1 MCVLQI
7 RKRARFNRLAFVLL
21 YRSLSHI
28 SSLNPDSME
37 TRMNTKFAFAIL
49 ASAMLC
55 ASSANAQNLFRP
67 SRPDYTRQQPAF
79 QPNRSVPWQP
89 APSRAYAGYDARP
102 NFVARPNYVARPDLQ
117 TAGDYRRLES
127 AWENYRREAFRYQQ
141 RYGNDRFTD
150 ANTYPVANQRR
161 PREQPRY
168 WDDITRVERP
178 YRDGGV
184 GRGCRAGRTP
194 DRVGSDFRSP
204 GYDPAYD
211 GSTTLD
217 YRRSPADYAPSLRP
231 TIRGAS
237 GLNSGWAPVAPRT
250 FSTSASQQDRYAPPV
265 RLDPV
270 RTASSG
276 NPFSD
281 LLAAFL
287 PAK

>member
-1 MCVLQI
+1 
-7 RKRARFNRLAFVLL
+7 
-21 YRSLSHI
+21 
-28 SSLNPDSME
+28 
-37 TRMNTKFAFAIL
+37 MNTKFAFTML
-49 ASAMLC
+49 AGAVLC
-55 ASSANAQNLFRP
+55 ASSADAQNLFRP

-89 APSRAYAGYDARP
+89 APSAAYGRSYNATPNFAARP
-102 NFVARPNYVARPDLQ
+102 ELQ
-117 TAGDYRRLES
+117 SADDYRRLES

-141 RYGNDRFTD
+141 RYGNDRFTGV
-150 ANTYPVANQRR
+150 NTYPVANQRR
-161 PREQPRY
+161 PRDQARY
-168 WDDITRVERP
+168 WDDVTRVERP
-178 YRDGGV
+178 YRDGGA
-184 GRGCRAGRTP
+184 GHGCRARRSLDG
-194 DRVGSDFRSP
+194 VGTDFVRP

-217 YRRSPADYAPSLRP
+217 SRRSPADYPPSLRP
-231 TIRGAS
+231 VIRGTGAT
-237 GLNSGWAPVAPRT
+237 SGWAPIAPRQ
-250 FSTSASQQDRYAPPV
+250 FSTSASQRGQYEPGV